1 MQHIRFELG
10 LAAIALTVVAACGG
24 GSPAASTAPASST
37 AQPVTS
43 GTSVPITTQPPI
55 PTPEPGVEGSAEA
68 VCAAMTDTLV
78 QAALGASADEPQF
91 GDVAGGDGVYC
102 YFQAPGE
109 TQNAVEVQ
117 FDVMDQQEFN
127 AMAETLGAEDPLVGV
142 GRSAF
147 TRPGAY
153 TGGPGATV
161 LAWNEGQGVTVLIER
176 EGADQA
182 ALTEAARAIAES
194 VLAGV

>member
-1 MQHIRFELG
+1 MRHIRFELV
-10 LAAIALTVVAACGG
+10 LAAIALMVVAGCGG
-24 GSPAASTAPASST
+24 GSPGTATARTAATAT
-37 AQPVTS
+37 PVAITS
-43 GTSVPITTQPPI
+43 QPPI
-55 PTPEPGVEGSAEA
+55 PTPEPGVEGTAED

-78 QAALGASADEPQF
+78 QAALGAPADEPQF

-102 YFQAPGE
+102 YFQAPGD

-117 FDVMDQQEFN
+117 LDAMDQQEFN
-127 AMAETLGAEDPLVGV
+127 ALAETLGAQDPLVGV